1 MMEFSSSDDSHT
13 CHGLHPMVVLS
24 VLVLCLG
31 TNRLPAAE
39 PARITIQ
46 TDQVR
51 FRLQPEIIGANM
63 EDLHYQMV
71 GGFDSQLIHG
81 ESFFEPSPTD
91 LAQTSGHVDGF
102 TSVSGTW
109 RALPGGSLRVDPKGG
124 KIEDLD
130 SVPVEAGAGGKSIGA
145 RLTSD
150 APADQRVAETAAEF
164 WFPADAKGSAGLIL
178 HVHPNHSDNGWE
190 WYSGYTLNLRPHE
203 QEVALTRA
211 VSANKHVEIGK
222 ITANIAKGAW
232 TAVAVRIASGNIMVH
247 VNGKEVLRV
256 TEPGQLP
263 VGHFGLVASE
273 NIICRNFALNNAA
286 GKTLK
291 LPFQAG
297 TLVAKPGDAVSL
309 RWAALRTGNAKGTF
323 ELLKPGNGTWL
334 SSSRSQKIIFTG
346 GTGEIGVDNAGL
358 KRWGL
363 SLRKGKSYEG
373 FLRVKTTRPTTFDIS
388 LRSADGKII
397 HAHHTLQTAGK
408 GDFEKLPFSLAP
420 AADDPNGRFAVT
432 LSHPGEITLGYAF
445 LQPGDW
451 GRFKNLPIRKDL
463 ADALVDQGIKLL
475 RLNGGMI
482 EVGGYRWANMQGPR
496 DTRPPFDGFYDRYCS
511 SGYGPIEHLNFC
523 EAAGF
528 TPVIGLNLDETP
540 ESVADFIAY
549 CNAPANTPTGRRRA
563 ADGHPA
569 PYRMKYYQVANES
582 KLDAAYVEKFKRVA
596 EAAWTVDPAITLIP
610 VGHGYS
616 FSGNEPLEELR
627 PKLTH
632 HLALTQF
639 VKERGR
645 KILWD
650 HHAFYTSDNPAAS
663 YHGAIPGA
671 AAFARVLAKLDPSL
685 GELPMGVFEFNAGRF
700 NYNRGLAHAVELNQA
715 CRFGDRI
722 VAGAMPNVSQP
733 WDIYQTDWKAVL
745 WTQGNIYYTQDKVWF
760 QPAYYVQQMITRAWA
775 PDVVESN
782 VAAPA
787 KTLDVLAAKTADG
800 KRLVLR
806 VVNLTSSSVEAAL
819 DLNGFSPRKDSA
831 EIEVLAHD
839 DPMGFN
845 TREQPEKIKPAR
857 SVWNHGG
864 APTRWSFPPTSFS
877 VIILE

>member
-1 MMEFSSSDDSHT
+1 MMKSSCSDDSHT
-13 CHGLHPMVVLS
+13 CHGLRPMVVLS
-24 VLVLCLG
+24 VLMLCLG
-31 TNRLPAAE
+31 TNSLPAAE
-39 PARITIQ
+39 PVRITIL

-81 ESFFEPSPTD
+81 ESFFEPSLTE
-91 LAQTSGHVDGF
+91 LAQTSGQVDGF

-109 RALPGGSLRVDPKGG
+109 RALPDASLRVDAKGG
-124 KIEDLD
+124 KIEDLG

-150 APADQRVAETAAEF
+150 TPADTTITETSAEF
-164 WFPADAKGSAGLIL
+164 WFPASATGDAGLIF

-190 WYSGYTLNLRPHE
+190 WYSGYTLNLRSGE
-203 QEVALTRA
+203 QQVVLTRA
-211 VSANKHVEIGK
+211 TRANKHDEIGK
-222 ITANIAKGAW
+222 APAPITTGGW
-232 TAVAVRIASGNIMVH
+232 TAASVRVAGGNITVR
-247 VNGKEVLRV
+247 VNGKDVLTVAEKQALAGGR
-256 TEPGQLP
+256 
-263 VGHFGLVASE
+263 FGVVARE
-273 NIICRNFALNNAA
+273 NILCRNFALRNAA
-286 GKTLK
+286 GETRN
-291 LPFQAG
+291 LPFQTG
-297 TLVAKPGDAVSL
+297 NLVARPGDAVSM
-309 RWAALRTGNAKGTF
+309 RWAALRTGNAEGLF

-334 SSSRSQKIIFTG
+334 PNSRSQKIIFTG

-363 SLRKGKSYEG
+363 SLRNGKSYEG
-373 FLRVKTTRPTTFDIS
+373 FLRVKTNRPTTFDVS
-388 LRSADGKII
+388 LRSADGKEIR
-397 HAHHTLQTAGK
+397 ARQTLTTAGK
-408 GDFEKLPFSLAP
+408 GDFEKLPFSLTP
-420 AADDPNGRFAVT
+420 AADDSNGRFAVT
-432 LSHPGEITLGYAF
+432 LSQPGEITLGYAF

-451 GRFKNLPIRKDL
+451 GRFKGLPIRKEL
-463 ADALVDQGIKLL
+463 ADALVGQGIKLL

-482 EVGGYRWANMQGPR
+482 EVGGYRWANLQGPR

-528 TPVIGLNLDETP
+528 TPVIGLNLNETP

-549 CNAPANTPTGRRRA
+549 CNAPANTPAGRRRA
-563 ADGHPA
+563 AAGHPA

-582 KLDAAYVEKFKRVA
+582 KLDAAYVAKFKRVA
-596 EAAWTVDPAITLIP
+596 EAAWTVDPDITLIP

-639 VKERGR
+639 VKEHGR

-650 HHAFYTSDNPAAS
+650 HHAFYTSDDPAAS

-700 NYNRGLAHAVELNQA
+700 NYNRGLAHAVELNQV

-760 QPAYYVQQMITRAWA
+760 QTAYYVQQMITRAWA

-806 VVNLTSSSVEAAL
+806 VVNLTSSFVETTL

-839 DPMGFN
+839 DPMDFN
-845 TREQPEKIKPAR
+845 TREQPEKIKPVR
-857 SVWNHGG
+857 SVWKHGG
-864 APTRWSFPPTSFS
+864 TPTRWSFPPTSFS